1 MFDKP
6 FGPRSI
12 ASKVWYASVSP
23 FAIGLVA
30 FSFVMVAFGST
41 VYITSIPGMVVNDT
55 PYVDPV
61 INGPAAGASDDGGDD
76 ADGSSTSGSLGS
88 FFVDGIDSLTSSY
101 LDGDNSLGAGAVSIM
116 KSGLTVP
123 VLDLGGMSGSSD
135 GSDDSSQGGASPDDN
150 GGAIIPPDGSGPSI
164 PAEPDKPSE
173 PTEEE
178 KQEMMIHDALVGAY
192 NALPEHYEQV
202 VDSYTTFNNNH
213 ATADRTAKYSYYTA
227 ANSLYGSLGKAFNEH
242 MYVEGKGTIK
252 VPSTSKYYSNAIE
265 INALYDDLATA
276 QYAVRTAW
284 FKNWM
289 GQQYLSVIQAECP
302 NGQST
307 HLLDFVARYPGAA
320 L

>member
-76 ADGSSTSGSLGS
+76 ADGSSTSGSLGGL
-88 FFVDGIDSLTSSY
+88 FVDGIDSLTSSY

-123 VLDLGGMSGSSD
+123 VLDLGGMSGSFD

-150 GGAIIPPDGSGPSI
+150 GGAVVPPDGSGPTT
-164 PAEPDKPSE
+164 PTEPEKPSE

-178 KQEMMIHDALVGAY
+178 KQEMIIHDGLVRAY
-192 NALPEHYEQV
+192 NALPGHYEKV
-202 VDSYTTFNNNH
+202 VDSYITFNNNH
-213 ATADRTAKYSYYTA
+213 ATASNKMSYWIA
-227 ANSLYGSLGKAFNEH
+227 ANNLKSSIKKDF

-252 VPSTSKYYSNAIE
+252 VPTTSKYYSKFVEIE
-265 INALYDDLATA
+265 ALYDDLVSA
-276 QYAVRTAW
+276 QGVVVTAW
-284 FKNWM
+284 WNNWHNDP
-289 GQQYLSVIQAECP
+289 YLDGVKAECP